1 MDQHD
6 DLLAAA
12 LEAVNSVSASKETG
26 SAAANSGKNVSAD
39 TDSFLDDDFDLE
51 ISITSFDDILNDA
64 IKTVDSE
71 FPEFPEAHA
80 KADSAEKAEPVEK
93 AEPIETNKASEAT
106 EVQEKKPAIVRPL
119 PTVHVTPSTIR
130 PKAASV
136 RLLPSDASTES
147 APSEATAKATSEAET
162 ASKKP
167 EPVASI
173 KAPVSEAA
181 KPVSEAAKPVSEA
194 AKPVSEAAKPVS
206 EAAKSVSPKP
216 VIKPKFTFP
225 KSTILGARTTVNG
238 DPSANEKT
246 TAVQEPAVKTLL
258 SLKPAVAAESAPKPA
273 VAPKPVLVTRP
284 VFASKPLFAAK
295 PVATSEPVATPKHIV
310 GAKPV
315 AVSAPVAEPE
325 AAVAPEAVAE
335 PEAAVTPEVAV
346 EPVVAPEAV
355 AEPVV
360 ASEAVAEPV
369 VASEAVAEPV
379 VVPEAAAVP
388 EPVVVPEVAVAEESV
403 VAEPVAAAGVEPV
416 AVPETVVSADVQN
429 SAVSAEVVAG
439 YEAQIAE
446 LKGRLEE
453 VSHALEETYKR
464 ALELHGENEQL
475 KAVQKQFNDR
485 LIRVTADFD
494 NYRKRVVRDQEQNKY
509 QAEERIVLS
518 FLPVMDNL
526 SRAII
531 HAQQSQDYQQ
541 LLQGVVMTGKMYLS
555 TLAKNGCVPFDS
567 MGVEFDPAYHD
578 VLQRVVDPDKP
589 HNTIVQEHL
598 KGYIMHDKVIRP
610 ALVVVAQHEDESEG
624 GNV

>member
-80 KADSAEKAEPVEK
+80 KADSAEKAESVEK
-93 AEPIETNKASEAT
+93 AEPVETNKASEAT

-147 APSEATAKATSEAET
+147 APSEATANATSEAET

-173 KAPVSEAA
+173 KA
-181 KPVSEAAKPVSEA
+181 
-194 AKPVSEAAKPVS
+194 PVSEAAKPVS

-225 KSTILGARTTVNG
+225 KSTILGARTTVSG
-238 DPSANEKT
+238 DSSANEKT

-295 PVATSEPVATPKHIV
+295 PVATSDPVATPKPIV
-310 GAKPV
+310 GAKTV
-315 AVSAPVAEPE
+315 AVSEPVAEPE
-325 AAVAPEAVAE
+325 ASVAPEA
-335 PEAAVTPEVAV
+335 AA
-346 EPVVAPEAV
+346 EPVVAPEVVAEPVVVPEAV

-360 ASEAVAEPV
+360 APEVAAEPV
-369 VASEAVAEPV
+369 VAPEAAADPEVAAEPV
-379 VVPEAAAVP
+379 VAPEAAAVP

-403 VAEPVAAAGVEPV
+403 VAEPVAAAVVEPV
-416 AVPETVVSADVQN
+416 AAPETVVSADVQN